1 MGTKRVGLA
10 RMEAL
15 MENLKREIQL
25 NQATLVGQKVSVKS
39 VGNATTTLTA
49 DDSGCYCLF
58 DNAAASNVIL
68 PAPAAGLEFTF
79 VTTVTATA
87 DHVIKTATL
96 NTDGFLGGVL
106 TNSTTADNSD
116 CFSADADGSNDH
128 ITLNGSTTGGL
139 AGSRIHLVC
148 IDGENWA
155 VDGQLV
161 ASGGTV
167 ATPFGDAQL

>member
-1 MGTKRVGLA
+1 
-10 RMEAL
+10 MEAL
-15 MENLKREIQL
+15 LEAQAREI
-25 NQATLVGQKVSVKS
+25 AWGGSTSFTGVKRTVVS

-49 DDSGCYCLF
+49 AQSGAYCLF
-58 DNAAASNVIL
+58 DNAAASTVIL

-79 VTTVTATA
+79 ITTVTATA
-87 DHVIKTATL
+87 DHVIRTATL

-106 TNSTTADNSD
+106 TNSTTAGQAD
-116 CFSADADGSNDH
+116 CFSADADGSNDF

-139 AGSRIHLVC
+139 AGSRIHVCC

-161 ASGGTV
+161 ATGTA
-167 ATPFGDAQL
+167 ATCFDDSQI

>member
-1 MGTKRVGLA
+1 MGTKRIGLA
-10 RMEAL
+10 RIEAL
-15 MENLKREIQL
+15 MENLKREIAWGQS
-25 NQATLVGQKVSVKS
+25 TLVGQKVRVKS
-39 VGNATTTLTA
+39 LGGATTTLTA

-58 DNAAASNVIL
+58 DAAGASTAVL
-68 PAPAAGLEFTF
+68 PAPAVGLTFTF
-79 VTTVTATA
+79 ITTVTATS

-106 TNSTTADNSD
+106 TNSTTADN
-116 CFSADADGSNDH
+116 ADAFNAAANGSNDF
-128 ITLNGSTTGGL
+128 ITLNGGTTGGL
-139 AGSRIHLVC
+139 AGSRIHVCC

-167 ATPFGDAQL
+167 ATCFGDSQI

>member
-1 MGTKRVGLA
+1 MGTKRIGLA
-10 RMEAL
+10 RTQAL
-15 MENLKREIQL
+15 IENLKREL
-25 NQATLVGQKVSVKS
+25 KMNQSTLVGQKLKVKS
-39 VGNATTTLTA
+39 VGDGTTTLVA
-49 DDSGCYCLF
+49 GDSGCYCLF
-58 DNAAASNVIL
+58 DNAAASTVIL
-68 PAPAAGLEFTF
+68 PAPAVGLEFTF

-106 TNSTTADNSD
+106 TNSTTAGQAD
-116 CFSADADGSNDH
+116 CFSADADGSNDF
-128 ITLNGSTTGGL
+128 ITMNGSTTGGL

-161 ASGGTV
+161 ATGTA
-167 ATPFGDAQL
+167 ATCFGDVQI

>member
-1 MGTKRVGLA
+1 MGTKRIGLA
-10 RMEAL
+10 RVEAL
-15 MENLKREIQL
+15 VENLKREL
-25 NQATLVGQKVSVKS
+25 SLGQATLVGHKKKVLTMSDGLV
-39 VGNATTTLTA
+39 LTA
-49 DDSGCYCLF
+49 DDSGAYCLF
-58 DNAAASNVIL
+58 AAAAATAVTL

-87 DHVIKTATL
+87 DHVVKTATL

-106 TNSTTADNSD
+106 TNSTTAGQAD
-116 CFSADADGSNDH
+116 CFSADADGSNDF

-139 AGSRIHLVC
+139 AGSRIHVVC

-161 ASGGTV
+161 ATGTA
-167 ATPFGDAQL
+167 ATCFGDAQI